1 MVGLPD
7 ISVGDTVKIVDSWN
21 ATSYHNKEGKMDCFL
36 GTAARVTRIDYDYGS
51 VKIAEDEGRW
61 AWHPNMLDHIVSG
74 ESNDFEPAG
83 LDELSRLI
91 FGNKGV
97 KT

>member
-7 ISVGDTVKIVDSWN
+7 LSVGDTVKIVESWN
-21 ATSYHNKEGKMDCFL
+21 ATSCHNREGKMDYFL
-36 GTAARVTRIDYDYGS
+36 GTAARVTRIDYYYGF
-51 VKIAEDEGRW
+51 VTIAEDEGRW
-61 AWHPNMLDHIVSG
+61 AWYPNMLDHIATR
-74 ESNDFEPAG
+74 ESSDFEPAS